1 MRRGRPIRKSR
12 PVPAHL
18 FGQIFKKGKHWYAA
32 PVEKGPGQ
40 PLRLIIPPKM
50 LAKPA
55 ELSGQLAELEISGFA
70 RRNDPQAELKKL
82 IGPASSPAAQA
93 ALAIAE
99 FDLPDRFCEAELAEA
114 DRKSPPL
121 LGQRTDWRALPLV
134 TIDGEDARD
143 FDDAVMAEPIAGG
156 WRLRV
161 AIADVS
167 HFVPENSALDK
178 QARQRGN
185 SVYLPG
191 RVVPMLPE
199 ALSNGLCSLVPGEDR
214 ACLAAEMEIDQNG
227 QKTAHRFMRV
237 LIRSAARLTYSKV
250 QAVIDGTLSERDLKL
265 PDGCLHHLIGAYRCL
280 LSAREKRGTLNL
292 DLPERKAVFDDKNQ
306 LQSISFY
313 HQKPANQLIEEFMI
327 LANVCAA
334 ETLEGVRSPAAY
346 RNHPPPDAEKLDD
359 LHELAKA
366 LQLPLSKGQRISPAI
381 FNRLLASVSGKPE
394 AAIVHEAVLRCQSRA
409 VYDTVNQ
416 GHYGL
421 SLTRYVHFTSPIRR
435 YADLLVHR
443 ALIESC
449 QLGPETLSEPLRADM
464 KKICAQISETEQRA
478 AKAERRMLDRLAARF
493 YTERT
498 GEVFE
503 VRVVGLLKAGLFVQL
518 EGGLVEGFISRRTL
532 PDDRWQV
539 EQGGF
544 VLAGL
549 YSGWRFRLGDK
560 LQAKLL
566 SVSEASGGLE
576 LSWRS
581 GGQQEEPTR
590 QSRRPH
596 KKAGRKLD
604 KRKQSLTKKR

>member
-1 MRRGRPIRKSR
+1 MRRGRPIRQAR
-12 PVPAHL
+12 PAPARL

-40 PLRLIIPPKM
+40 PWRLIIPPKM
-50 LAKPA
+50 QAETA
-55 ELSGQLAELEISGFA
+55 ELSGCLAELEISGA
-70 RRNDPQAELKKL
+70 VRRRDPQVELKKL
-82 IGPASSPAAQA
+82 IGPAGSPAAQA

-99 FDLPDRFCEAELAEA
+99 FNLPARFSEAELAEA
-114 DRKSPPL
+114 GGKTPPP
-121 LGQRTDWRALPLV
+121 LGQRVDWRALPLV

-143 FDDAVMAEPIAGG
+143 FDDAVMAEPIEGG

-167 HFVPENSALDK
+167 HFVAEGSALDK

-191 RVVPMLPE
+191 TVVPMLPE

-214 ACLAAEMEIDQNG
+214 ACLAAEIEIDNKG
-227 QKTAHRFMRV
+227 QKKAHHFVRV

-250 QAVIDGTLSERDLKL
+250 QAVIDGRLAERDLEV
-265 PDGCLHHLIGAYRCL
+265 PDGSLHHLIGAYRCL

-292 DLPERKAVFDDKNQ
+292 ELPERKAVFDAKNQ
-306 LQSISFY
+306 LQSISFS
-313 HQKPANQLIEEFMI
+313 HQQAANQLIEEFMI

-334 ETLEGVRSPAAY
+334 ETLEETRSPAAF

-366 LQLPLSKGQRISPAI
+366 LELPLSKGQRISPAI

-421 SLTRYVHFTSPIRR
+421 SLARYVHFTSPIRR

-443 ALIESC
+443 ALIGCC
-449 QLGPETLSEPLRADM
+449 QLGTENLSGETRADM

-478 AKAERRMLDRLAARF
+478 AKAERRVLDRLAARF

-549 YSGWRFRLGDK
+549 YSGWQFRLGDR

-581 GGQQEEPTR
+581 GGRQEEPAR
-590 QSRRPH
+590 SPRRPR
-596 KKAGRKLD
+596 KKGGRKPG
-604 KRKQSLTKKR
+604 KRKQPLTKKR

>member
-12 PVPAHL
+12 PEPTRL
-18 FGQIFKKGKHWYAA
+18 FGQIFKKGRHWYAD

-40 PLRLIIPPKM
+40 PWRLIIPPELTQGKDD
-50 LAKPA
+50 
-55 ELSGQLAELEISGFA
+55 LSGCLAELEPDRIA
-70 RRNDPQAELKKL
+70 RRRDRQAELKKL
-82 IGPASSPAAQA
+82 IGPADSPAAQA

-99 FDLPDRFCEAELAEA
+99 FDLPHGFSETELAEA
-114 DRKSPPL
+114 DSKTPPL
-121 LGQRTDWRALPLV
+121 LGQRLDWRAVPLV

-143 FDDAVMAEPIAGG
+143 FDDAVMAEPIEGG

-167 HFVPENSALDK
+167 HFVPEESALDK
-178 QARQRGN
+178 QARRRGN

-191 RVVPMLPE
+191 TVVPMLPE

-214 ACLAAEMEIDQNG
+214 ACLAVEIEIDEKG
-227 QKTAHRFMRV
+227 QKKAHHFLRV

-250 QAVIDGTLSERDLKL
+250 QAVIDGTVSERDLEV
-265 PDGCLHHLIGAYRCL
+265 PDGSLHHLIGAYRCL

-292 DLPERKAVFDDKNQ
+292 ELPERKAVFDAQNK
-306 LQSISFY
+306 LQSISFA
-313 HQKPANQLIEEFMI
+313 HQQAANQLIEEFMI

-334 ETLEGVRSPAAY
+334 ETLEEARSPAAF

-359 LHELAKA
+359 LQELAKA
-366 LQLPLSKGQRISPAI
+366 LELPLSKGQRISPAI

-409 VYDTVNQ
+409 VYDTSNQ

-421 SLTRYVHFTSPIRR
+421 SLARYVHFTSPIRR

-443 ALIESC
+443 ALIGCC
-449 QLGPETLSEPLRADM
+449 QLGPETLSESVRADL

-581 GGQQEEPTR
+581 GGQQEEPTL

-596 KKAGRKLD
+596 KKAGRKPD

>member
-1 MRRGRPIRKSR
+1 MRRGRPVGKNR
-12 PVPAHL
+12 PAPTRL
-18 FGQIFKKGKHWYAA
+18 FGQIFKKGKQWYAA

-40 PLRLIIPPKM
+40 PFQLIIPPNIT
-50 LAKPA
+50 PQ
-55 ELSGQLAELEISGFA
+55 SGQLAELEPAGFA
-70 RRNDPQAELKKL
+70 RQRMRQAELKKL
-82 IGPASSPAAQA
+82 LGPASNPAAQT

-99 FDLPDRFCEAELAEA
+99 FDLPSGFSEAELAEA
-114 DRKSPPL
+114 DSKRPPPL
-121 LGQRTDWRALPLV
+121 ESRTDWRALPLV
-134 TIDGEDARD
+134 TIDGDDARD
-143 FDDAVMAEPIAGG
+143 FDDAVMAEPITGG

-167 HFVPENSALDK
+167 SFVPEGSALDK
-178 QARQRGN
+178 QARRRGN

-191 RVVPMLPE
+191 TVIPMLPE
-199 ALSNGLCSLVPGEDR
+199 ALSNGLCSLVPDEDR
-214 ACLAAEMEIDQNG
+214 ACLAAEIEIDADG
-227 QKTAHRFMRV
+227 RKKAHRFVRV
-237 LIRSAARLTYSKV
+237 LIRSAARLTYTKV
-250 QAVIDGTLSERDLKL
+250 QAVIDGTLEEADLKV
-265 PDGCLHHLIGAYRCL
+265 PDGSLHHLIGAYRCL
-280 LSAREKRGTLNL
+280 LKARKKRSTLNL
-292 DLPERKAVFDDKNQ
+292 ELPERKVVFDKDGQ
-306 LQSISFY
+306 LESIGFY
-313 HQKPANQLIEEFMI
+313 HQKEANQLIEEFMI

-334 ETLEGVRSPAAY
+334 ETLEETRSPAAY

-366 LQLPLSKGQRISPAI
+366 LELPLSKGQRISPAI

-421 SLTRYVHFTSPIRR
+421 SLARYVHFTSPIRR

-443 ALIESC
+443 ALIGCC
-449 QLGPETLSEPLRADM
+449 QLGPETLSEATRADM

-478 AKAERRMLDRLAARF
+478 AKAERRVLDRLAAHF

-544 VLAGL
+544 VLVGF
-549 YSGWRFRLGDK
+549 YSGWQFRLGDR

-581 GGQQEEPTR
+581 GGRQEEPG
-590 QSRRPH
+590 QPQRRPR
-596 KKAGRKLD
+596 KKTGRKPG
-604 KRKQSLTKKR
+604 KRKQPLTKKR